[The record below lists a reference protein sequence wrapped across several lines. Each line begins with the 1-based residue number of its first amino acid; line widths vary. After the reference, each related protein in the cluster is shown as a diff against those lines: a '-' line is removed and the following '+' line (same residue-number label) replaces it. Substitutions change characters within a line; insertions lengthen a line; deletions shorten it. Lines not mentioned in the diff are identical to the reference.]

1 MGYVQI
7 LNLILKSM
15 GSYKRPLSRGMT
27 WPFVLV
33 EKLTMAA
40 LWRKDYRSAVRVT
53 WKTPYEIYAKLR

>member
-7 LNLILKSM
+7 LNLVLKSM

-27 WPFVLV
+27 WSFVLV
-33 EKLTMAA
+33 EKLIMAA

-53 WKTPYEIYAKLR
+53 WKTPYEINAKLR